1 MAEPAQ
7 AWSTVADALITRGTV
22 RAWQGRLEEGNALLV
37 RGLELALRDDL
48 PHMAIRAHNNLGAVA
63 WGRDR
68 TRDALDHCEQA
79 LVLTRARGD
88 RVWERELLGSKVNS
102 LAALGRWNEALALA
116 DTLGIERAD
125 EEAIFYL
132 SDSLV
137 GIARIQTARADH
149 AALEKTMEL
158 IALGLA
164 SSDTQIYN
172 SCATAK
178 AIAEQALDHP
188 EQALELGLPVVGGE
202 DPGCRRYA
210 YAEACLAAWKLDLT
224 EELHNLIRYVDDL
237 PAGDVIPSMRA
248 QADRFVARLAVRQGD
263 EATATDRLERAADA
277 FRRLDYPFE
286 LAQTLLEHSETLLE
300 KGRAGGTEG
309 LLAEAGVAFAEL
321 RAEPWRG
328 RVAKARE
335 GR

>member
-1 MAEPAQ
+1 
-7 AWSTVADALITRGTV
+7 
-22 RAWQGRLEEGNALLV
+22 
-37 RGLELALRDDL
+37 
-48 PHMAIRAHNNLGAVA
+48 MAIRAHNNLGAVA

-68 TRDALDHCEQA
+68 TRDALEHCEQA

-102 LAALGRWNEALALA
+102 LAALGRWDEALALA
-116 DTLGIERAD
+116 GTLGIDRAD

-132 SDSLV
+132 SDALV

-164 SSDTQIYN
+164 STDTQIHN

-178 AIAEQALDHP
+178 AIAVQALDRP
-188 EQALELGLPVVGGE
+188 EEALELGRPVIGGE

-210 YAEACLAAWKLDLT
+210 YAEACLAAWRLDLT
-224 EELHNLIRYVDDL
+224 EDLRDLIRYVDDL
-237 PAGDVIPSMRA
+237 PPGDVTPSMRA
-248 QADRFVARLAVRQGD
+248 QADRFIALLAARRGD
-263 EATATDRLERAADA
+263 DPTASERLERAANA

-286 LAQTLLEHSETLLE
+286 LAQTLLEHGETLLAE
-300 KGRAGGTEG
+300 GRGRGAEG
-309 LLAEAGVAFAEL
+309 LLAEAAVAFADL
-321 RAEPWRG
+321 RAEPWLG

-335 GR
+335 GIQR